1 MPLEET
7 NPGSL
12 TNYSINIKTK
22 LATLWTAL
30 MFLYI
35 YADYFH
41 LMTPDKLANMMNL
54 KTPVGPTTPG
64 LLVIFSLILIIPTLM
79 IFLSVLLKPQVNKW
93 LNIVVAAIYAG
104 ISILIVITSF
114 GYEWQTFFVLFN
126 VIEILV
132 FTIIIYQAWR
142 WPKNQAL

>member
-1 MPLEET
+1 
-7 NPGSL
+7 
-12 TNYSINIKTK
+12 
-22 LATLWTAL
+22 
-30 MFLYI
+30 
-35 YADYFH
+35 
-41 LMTPDKLANMMNL
+41 
-54 KTPVGPTTPG
+54 
-64 LLVIFSLILIIPTLM
+64 M